1 VLAFSE
7 GLFIEVSTMSGSLA
21 KKIESSGFQ
30 NAAVEYHGM
39 TENSPINI
47 MFCDKD
53 LTITYMNPKSVETL
67 LRVEKYLPVPANRVV
82 GSNIDIFHKN
92 PAYQRRLLASP
103 KNLPHR
109 SIIQLGPERLDLL
122 ASAIYDKEGN
132 WVGVMATW
140 DIVTEKLQTEEK
152 AARMQGVVENAPINI
167 MYANLDGIIE
177 YVNPRSLETL
187 KSLEKHIPIRAN
199 EVQGQSYDIFHKNP
213 SFQRKLLAD
222 DRKLPHRAQIQLG
235 DEVLDLRVSATYN
248 KNGEYTGPMLTWDV
262 ITEKLA
268 LETNMARAQSMV
280 DNAPINIMMADRD
293 LNLVSINK
301 ASHQTLTRLQ
311 RLLPKPV
318 DQLMG
323 QSIDIFHKNPA
334 HQRALLS
341 NERNLPHH
349 AQIRLGDEHLEL
361 NVSATYDKSGAYI
374 GPMIT
379 WEIITDRVNLVQN
392 LKEASDQVASAAE
405 ELNATSA
412 EMRANARATEDE
424 AAQAAS
430 ASEQV
435 TAGVQQVAH
444 SSEEL
449 RASIREIAQSMNET
463 SRMVHKTLKEANEA
477 NVKMN
482 QLATSSQEIGDV
494 IKVINSIAQQTNL
507 LALNATIEAARA
519 GDAGRGFSVVANE
532 VKELANQTAAATE
545 EITRKINTI
554 QVDTRSSVEAI
565 KIISESINKINEIAA
580 QISAAVQEQNA
591 TTDEL
596 TRISGE
602 SSTGVNSISKSV
614 RVVSETAGRTSVSS
628 THLVDAAKGLT
639 DLATRL
645 NQIVKSVNV

>member
-1 VLAFSE
+1 M
-7 GLFIEVSTMSGSLA
+7 TGSLA
-21 KKIESSGFQ
+21 KKIESLGASSESTEFQ
-30 NAAVEYHGM
+30 GM

-53 LTITYMNPKSVETL
+53 LTITYMNPKSLETL
-67 LRVEKYLPVPANRVV
+67 ALVEDHLPVPANRVV
-82 GSNIDIFHKN
+82 GSSIDIFHKN
-92 PAYQRRLLASP
+92 AAYQRRLLASP

-109 SIIQLGPERLDLL
+109 AIIQLGPERLDLL
-122 ASAIYDKEGN
+122 ASAIYDRNGN

-140 DIVTEKLQTEEK
+140 DIVTEKLHIEEK
-152 AARMQGVVENAPINI
+152 AARMQGVVENAPANI

-177 YVNPRSLETL
+177 YVNPRSQETL
-187 KSLEKHIPIRAN
+187 KSLEKVLPVRPDA
-199 EVQGQSYDIFHKNP
+199 VQGQSYDIFHKNP
-213 SFQRKLLAD
+213 SFQRKMLAD
-222 DRKLPHRAQIQLG
+222 DRKLPHRAQIKLG
-235 DEVLDLRVSATYN
+235 DQTLDLRVSATYD
-248 KNGEYTGPMLTWDV
+248 KNGQYTGPMLTWDV

-293 LNLVSINK
+293 LKLVSINK
-301 ASHQTLTRLQ
+301 ASQQTLTRLQ

-318 DQLMG
+318 DQLLG
-323 QSIDIFHKNPA
+323 ESIDIFHKNPA
-334 HQRALLS
+334 QQRALLS
-341 NERNLPHH
+341 NDRNLPHR
-349 AQIRLGDEHLEL
+349 AKIRLGDEHLDL
-361 NVSATYDKSGAYI
+361 NVSATYDKAGNYI
-374 GPMIT
+374 GPMVT
-379 WEIITDRVNLVQN
+379 WEIITDRVTLVRS

-405 ELNATSA
+405 ELNATSS
-412 EMRANARATEDE
+412 EMRSNARAAEDE

-435 TAGVQQVAH
+435 TAGVRQVSN

-449 RASIREIAQSMNET
+449 RASIREISQSMNET
-463 SRMVHKTLKEANEA
+463 SRMVHKTLAEATEA
-477 NVKMN
+477 NVKMK
-482 QLATSSQEIGDV
+482 QLASSSQEIGDV

-554 QVDTRSSVEAI
+554 QTDTKSSVEAI
-565 KIISESINKINEIAA
+565 RVISDSINKINEIAS

-596 TRISGE
+596 TRISSE
-602 SSTGVNSISKSV
+602 SSQGVNSISKSV

-628 THLVDAAKGLT
+628 TQLVEAAKGLA

-645 NQIVKSVNV
+645 NQIVKTVEV

>member
-1 VLAFSE
+1 
-7 GLFIEVSTMSGSLA
+7 MSGSLA
-21 KKIESSGFQ
+21 KKIESSGFSIET
-30 NAAVEYHGM
+30 VEYHGM

-53 LTITYMNPKSVETL
+53 LTITYMNPKSLETL
-67 LRVEKYLPVPANRVV
+67 TRVEKHLPVPANRVV
-82 GSNIDIFHKN
+82 GSSIDIFHKN

-122 ASAIYDKEGN
+122 ASAIYDKQGN

-140 DIVTEKLQTEEK
+140 DIVTEKLQIEEK
-152 AARMQGVVENAPINI
+152 AARMQGVVENAPTNI

-177 YVNPRSLETL
+177 YLNPRSLETL
-187 KSLEKHIPIRAN
+187 KSLEKVLPVRAN

-213 SFQRKLLAD
+213 SFQRKMLAD
-222 DRKLPHRAQIQLG
+222 DRKLPHRAQIHMG
-235 DEVLDLRVSATYN
+235 DQILDLRVSATYD
-248 KNGEYTGPMLTWDV
+248 KNGEYTGPMLTWEV

-311 RLLPKPV
+311 RLLPRPV

-341 NERNLPHH
+341 NERNLPHQ
-349 AQIRLGDEHLEL
+349 AQIRLGDEQLQL
-361 NVSATYDKSGAYI
+361 NVSATYDKSGNYI

-379 WEIITDRVNLVQN
+379 WEVITDRVKLVHS

-405 ELNATSA
+405 ELNATSS
-412 EMRANARATEDE
+412 EMRVNARATEDE
-424 AAQAAS
+424 AAQAAT
-430 ASEQV
+430 ASEEV
-435 TAGVQQVAH
+435 TAGVRQVAH

-463 SRMVHKTLKEANEA
+463 SRMVHKTLKEATEA

-554 QVDTRSSVEAI
+554 QVDTKSSVEAI
-565 KIISESINKINEIAA
+565 RVISDSINKINEIAA

-596 TRISGE
+596 TRISSE
-602 SSTGVNSISKSV
+602 SSEGVNSISKSV

-645 NQIVKSVNV
+645 NEIVKTVDV

>member
-1 VLAFSE
+1 M
-7 GLFIEVSTMSGSLA
+7 TGSLA
-21 KKIESSGFQ
+21 KKIESLG
-30 NAAVEYHGM
+30 AAPESTEYQGM

-53 LTITYMNPKSVETL
+53 LTITYMNPKSLETL
-67 LRVEKYLPVPANRVV
+67 ARVEEHLPVPANRVV
-82 GSNIDIFHKN
+82 GSSIDIFHKN
-92 PAYQRRLLASP
+92 AAYQRRLLSSP

-109 SIIQLGPERLDLL
+109 AIIQLGPERLDLL
-122 ASAIYDKEGN
+122 ASAIYDRNGN

-140 DIVTEKLQTEEK
+140 DIVTEKLQVEEK
-152 AARMQGVVENAPINI
+152 AARMQGVVENAPANI

-177 YVNPRSLETL
+177 YVNPRSKETL
-187 KSLEKHIPIRAN
+187 KTLEKDLPIRA
-199 EVQGQSYDIFHKNP
+199 ESVQGQSYDIFHKNP
-213 SFQRKLLAD
+213 AFQRKMLAD
-222 DRKLPHRAQIQLG
+222 DRKLPHRAQIKLG
-235 DEVLDLRVSATYN
+235 EQTLDLRVSATYD
-248 KNGEYTGPMLTWDV
+248 KDGQYTGPMLTWDV

-293 LNLVSINK
+293 LKLVFLNK
-301 ASHQTLTRLQ
+301 ASQQTLTRLQ

-318 DQLMG
+318 DQLRG
-323 QSIDIFHKNPA
+323 ESIDIFHKNPA

-341 NERNLPHH
+341 SERNLPHR
-349 AQIRLGDEHLEL
+349 AKIRLGDEHLDL
-361 NVSATYDKSGAYI
+361 NVSATFDKAGNYI
-374 GPMIT
+374 GPMVT
-379 WEIITDRVNLVQN
+379 WDIITDRVKLVSS

-405 ELNATSA
+405 ELNATSS
-412 EMRANARATEDE
+412 EMKANARAAEDE

-435 TAGVQQVAH
+435 TAGVRQVSH

-463 SRMVHKTLKEANEA
+463 SRMVHKTLAEATEANI
-477 NVKMN
+477 KMK
-482 QLATSSQEIGDV
+482 QLASSSQEIGDV

-554 QVDTRSSVEAI
+554 QGDTKSSVEAI
-565 KIISESINKINEIAA
+565 RVISDSINKINEIAS

-596 TRISGE
+596 TRISAE
-602 SSTGVNSISKSV
+602 SSQGVNSISKSV

-628 THLVDAAKGLT
+628 TQLVEAAKGLA

-645 NQIVKSVNV
+645 NQIVKTVAV

>member
-1 VLAFSE
+1 
-7 GLFIEVSTMSGSLA
+7 MSGSLA
-21 KKIESSGFQ
+21 KKIESTGFQ
-30 NAAVEYHGM
+30 NESVEYQGM

-47 MFCDKD
+47 MYCDKD
-53 LTITYMNPKSVETL
+53 LTITYMNPKSLETL
-67 LRVEKYLPVPANRVV
+67 TKVEKYLPVPANRVV
-82 GSNIDIFHKN
+82 GSSIDIFHKN
-92 PAYQRRLLASP
+92 PTYQRRLLSSP
-103 KNLPHR
+103 KTLPHR
-109 SIIQLGPERLDLL
+109 AIIQLGPERLDLL
-122 ASAIYDKEGN
+122 ASAIYDKQGN

-140 DIVTEKLQTEEK
+140 DIVTEKLQVEEK

-167 MYANLDGIIE
+167 MYANIDGVIE
-177 YVNPRSLETL
+177 YVNPKSVETL
-187 KSLEKHIPIRAN
+187 KTLEKHLPVRAT
-199 EVQGQSYDIFHKNP
+199 EVQGQSFDIFHKNP
-213 SFQRKLLAD
+213 SFQRKMLAD
-222 DRKLPHRAQIQLG
+222 DRKLPHRAQIKLG
-235 DEVLDLRVSATYN
+235 DQTLDLRVSATYN

-293 LNLVSINK
+293 LKLVSINK
-301 ASHQTLTRLQ
+301 ASQQTLSRLQ
-311 RLLPKPV
+311 KLLPKPV
-318 DQLMG
+318 DQLLG
-323 QSIDIFHKNPA
+323 ESIDIFHKNPS
-334 HQRALLS
+334 HQRVLLS
-341 NERNLPHH
+341 NDRNLPHH
-349 AQIRLGDEHLEL
+349 AQIRLGEETLDL
-361 NVSATYDKSGAYI
+361 NVSATYDKSGNYI
-374 GPMIT
+374 GPMVT
-379 WEIITDRVNLVQN
+379 WEIITDRVKLVDN
-392 LKEASDQVASAAE
+392 LKEASSQVASAAE
-405 ELNATSA
+405 ELNATSS
-412 EMRANARATEDE
+412 EMRSNARATEDE

-565 KIISESINKINEIAA
+565 KVISESINKINEIAS

-602 SSTGVNSISKSV
+602 SSQGVNSISKSV

-628 THLVDAAKGLT
+628 THLVEAAKGLT

-645 NQIVKSVNV
+645 NQIVKTVDV

>member
-1 VLAFSE
+1 M
-7 GLFIEVSTMSGSLA
+7 TGSLA
-21 KKIESSGFQ
+21 KKIESLDAPSASTEFQ
-30 NAAVEYHGM
+30 GM

-53 LTITYMNPKSVETL
+53 LTITYMNPKSLETL
-67 LRVEKYLPVPANRVV
+67 TLVENHLPVPANRVV
-82 GSNIDIFHKN
+82 GSSIDIFHKN
-92 PAYQRRLLASP
+92 AAYQRRLLASP
-103 KNLPHR
+103 RNLPHR
-109 SIIQLGPERLDLL
+109 AIIQLGPERLDLL
-122 ASAIYDKEGN
+122 ASAIYDKNGN

-140 DIVTEKLQTEEK
+140 DIVTEKLQIEEK
-152 AARMQGVVENAPINI
+152 AARMQGVVENAPANI

-187 KSLEKHIPIRAN
+187 KSLEKDLPVRPAA
-199 EVQGQSYDIFHKNP
+199 VQGQSYDIFHKNP
-213 SFQRKLLAD
+213 AFQRKMLAD
-222 DRKLPHRAQIQLG
+222 DRKLPHRAQIKLG
-235 DEVLDLRVSATYN
+235 DQTLDLRVSATYD
-248 KNGEYTGPMLTWDV
+248 KNGQYTGPMLTWDV

-268 LETNMARAQSMV
+268 LETSMARAQSMV

-293 LNLVSINK
+293 LKLVSINK
-301 ASHQTLTRLQ
+301 ASQQTLTRLQ

-318 DQLMG
+318 DQLLG
-323 QSIDIFHKNPA
+323 ESIDIFHKNPA
-334 HQRALLS
+334 QQRAILS
-341 NERNLPHH
+341 NDRNLPHR
-349 AQIRLGDEHLEL
+349 AKIRLGDEHLDL
-361 NVSATYDKSGAYI
+361 NVSATYDKAGNYI
-374 GPMIT
+374 GPMVT
-379 WEIITDRVNLVQN
+379 WEIITDRVTLVAS

-405 ELNATSA
+405 ELNATSS
-412 EMRANARATEDE
+412 EMRSNARAAEDE

-435 TAGVQQVAH
+435 TAGVRQVSN

-463 SRMVHKTLKEANEA
+463 SRMVHKTLAEATEA
-477 NVKMN
+477 NVKMK
-482 QLATSSQEIGDV
+482 QLASSSQEIGDV

-554 QVDTRSSVEAI
+554 QSDTKSSVEAI
-565 KIISESINKINEIAA
+565 RVISDSINKINEIAS
-580 QISAAVQEQNA
+580 QISAAIQEQNA

-596 TRISGE
+596 TRISSE
-602 SSTGVNSISKSV
+602 SSQGVNSISKSV
-614 RVVSETAGRTSVSS
+614 RVVAETAVRTSVSS
-628 THLVDAAKGLT
+628 TQLVEAAKGLA

-645 NQIVKSVNV
+645 NQIVKTVKV